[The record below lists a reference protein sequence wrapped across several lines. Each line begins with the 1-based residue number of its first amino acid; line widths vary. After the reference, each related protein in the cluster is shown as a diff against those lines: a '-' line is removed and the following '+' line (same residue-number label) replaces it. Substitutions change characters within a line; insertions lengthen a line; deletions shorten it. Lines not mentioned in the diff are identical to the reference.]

1 MIVERLRIGHG
12 QMVRAPKVGKIAH
25 LAEGPPLGV
34 LNVQLEVQVL
44 LLQGLLVQLQGSLGL
59 GALVAAQEEA
69 LLRGLKGRRR
79 VDGDGDKR
87 NCSQWMRLRTLL
99 KTPQFQRV
107 K

>member
-12 QMVRAPKVGKIAH
+12 QMAKAPKAGRIDH
-25 LAEGPPLGV
+25 LAEGPPLVV

-44 LLQGLLVQLQGSLGL
+44 LLQGLLAQLKGSLGL

-69 LLRGLKGRRR
+69 LLRGLKERRR
-79 VDGDGDKR
+79 VDGAGDKK
-87 NCSQWMRLRTLL
+87 NYSQWMRLRTLL